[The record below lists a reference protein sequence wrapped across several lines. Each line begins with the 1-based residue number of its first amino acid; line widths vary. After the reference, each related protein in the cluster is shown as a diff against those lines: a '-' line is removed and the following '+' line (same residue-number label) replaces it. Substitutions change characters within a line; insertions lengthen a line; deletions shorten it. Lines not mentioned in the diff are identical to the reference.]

1 MQYTVGW
8 NNKINQ
14 NKSLK
19 SPIRDKNKKSFETM
33 SHHESLGMVLTGEA
47 KTTDA

>member
-19 SPIRDKNKKSFETM
+19 SPIIEI
-33 SHHESLGMVLTGEA
+33 
-47 KTTDA
+47 KTKRALKP